1 MLRLS
6 FVTGTEPDKW
16 FQRFNERTF
25 HGGVQPFGS
34 DDPVHDL
41 FSGDADLSLVRLP
54 DPRVEQSLEDLH
66 IVRLYEE
73 ARGVALPVDHT
84 MTLLETLGP
93 DELEGEKVMA
103 TYQGPSAIQE
113 IRDGLQVVAANVGI
127 VFAPRPL
134 LKVLCGKK
142 VEHRG
147 YSGQAHPDT
156 SIALVWYKERD
167 GEDIQDFVGIAK
179 GRRANSSRQLKTKK
193 SAKSKAEPKREVTKK
208 AKVGRR
214 PLRKKQRRRGTKR

>member
-16 FQRFNERTF
+16 FQRFNERTY
-25 HGGVQPFGS
+25 HGGVTPSGS
-34 DDPVHDL
+34 DDPVEEL
-41 FSGDADLSLVRLP
+41 FSGNADLALVRLP
-54 DPRVEQSLEDLH
+54 DARVEQAQDDLH

-73 ARGVALPVDHT
+73 APGVALPVDHT
-84 MTLLETLGP
+84 MTLLDALSPE
-93 DELEGEKVMA
+93 ELEGEKVMA
-103 TYQGPSAIQE
+103 SYQGPSHVQE

-147 YSGQAHPDT
+147 YSGQAHPET
-156 SIALVWYKERD
+156 TIALVWFKDRD
-167 GEDIQDFVGIAK
+167 AEDIQDFVGIAK
-179 GRRANSSRQLKTKK
+179 GRRANSSRQIKTKK
-193 SAKSKAEPKREVTKK
+193 SATSKAIRKREVTQKPK
-208 AKVGRR
+208 AGRR
-214 PLRKKQRRRGTKR
+214 LNKKKQRRRGGKR